1 MNTESSNPV
10 LNHKAF
16 NRAATDISA
25 TGYMTIKGT
34 IQKTFVL
41 TGLVFIA
48 AIWSWNNPSSTWMMV
63 GAIGGLISGLI
74 TAFKPTAAPISA
86 PIYSVFQGLFLG
98 GISLLI
104 ESQLGYTGIVTQ
116 AISLT
121 IGVLFLMLFLYQTGI
136 IKVTDKLR
144 MGIVAATGAIA
155 LMYLVNFVLSFFG
168 AAFFTLANT
177 SLMAIGINLVI
188 VGVAAFN
195 LLLDFDFIDRASR
208 SGAPKQMEWYGAFGL
223 MVTLIWLYLELL
235 KLLSR
240 LSSRD

>member
-1 MNTESSNPV
+1 MNTESSNPI

-25 TGYMTIKGT
+25 TSYMTVKGT
-34 IQKTFVL
+34 VQKTFVL
-41 TGLVFIA
+41 TALVFA
-48 AIWSWNNPSSTWMMV
+48 AAVWSWNNPSNMWMMV

-74 TAFKPTAAPISA
+74 TAFKPTAAPVSA
-86 PIYSVFQGLFLG
+86 PIYAVFQGLFLG
-98 GISLLI
+98 GISYVV
-104 ESQLGYTGIVTQ
+104 ETQFQLSGIVTQ

-121 IGVLFLMLFLYQTGI
+121 IGVLFLMLFLYQSGI

-144 MGIVAATGAIA
+144 MGIAAATGAIFF
-155 LMYLVNFVLSFFG
+155 MYLINFIMSFFG
-168 AAFFTLANT
+168 AAFFTMADT

-195 LLLDFDFIDRASR
+195 LLLDFDFIDRASK
-208 SGAPKQMEWYGAFGL
+208 SGAPKQMEWFGAFGL

-240 LSSRD
+240 INSRD